1 MVKAVQKVDPVVD
14 KSSKYVVVDKSSKYV
29 VDDGKVDV
37 KDFEGLKED
46 LVEADHEDLLKKWV
60 VFCL

>member
-1 MVKAVQKVDPVVD
+1 MVKAVQKVDP
-14 KSSKYVVVDKSSKYV
+14 VVDKSSKYV

-46 LVEADHEDLLKKWV
+46 LVEADHEDLLKKLV
-60 VFCL
+60 VLLSLDMFLFRQL